1 MMSAKTDHPDEAWE
15 FLKYLVSA
23 EAQVDY
29 MQVTGTPPV
38 RISLAEDWYKQFPTM
53 SPEEVKELHLGALRH
68 GRESPNHL
76 LVRFDQLNQ
85 VVNAAVDPI
94 VNNEAK
100 AADVLPDANAQL
112 EEALQSIKA
121 EYE

>member
-1 MMSAKTDHPDEAWE
+1 
-15 FLKYLVSA
+15 
-23 EAQVDY
+23 
-29 MQVTGTPPV
+29 
-38 RISLAEDWYKQFPTM
+38 M
-53 SPEEVKELHLGALRH
+53 SPDEVKELHLGALRH

-85 VVNAAVDPI
+85 VVGAAVDPI